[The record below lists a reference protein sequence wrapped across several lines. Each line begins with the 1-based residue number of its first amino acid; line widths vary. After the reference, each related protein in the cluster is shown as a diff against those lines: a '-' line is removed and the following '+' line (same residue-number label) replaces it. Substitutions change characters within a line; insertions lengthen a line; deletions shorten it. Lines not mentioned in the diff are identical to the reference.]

1 MAIEIFI
8 VAALAAVAAYALV
21 AQAPR
26 AAFSIVWGRRLLAG
40 TFGVLGAIFLIS
52 TSMTELMLLG
62 GLILFFVFLTILV
75 DRPDE
80 EVSW

>member
-8 VAALAAVAAYALV
+8 VAGVAALAAYALV
-21 AQAPR
+21 AKAPR
-26 AAFSIVWGRRLLAG
+26 AAFGMVWGRRLLAG
-40 TFGVLGAIFLIS
+40 LVGVLGAIFLIS
-52 TSMTELMLLG
+52 TSMAELMLVG
-62 GLILFFVFLTILV
+62 GFILFFVFLTLLV